1 MVGTSPSG
9 TARLETTMIR
19 QTNQNDPSVEE
30 STYRPDRSP
39 RPDPIPAEQQIAAL
53 RALPH
58 GGMDDSTST
67 FALPPTVRATISPA
81 VAALRWGSIAF
92 GLIFAAPR
100 AFDGSYSVVVG
111 IAMCVFLTTW
121 RTVIPI
127 RLASNYWFDQ
137 YISISDAVV
146 FALAVGITG
155 GFASPFF
162 FCLLVSLFVIAF
174 GWGYGTGTI
183 GSLIALLAMLASV
196 LFRDGALESQV
207 NDQWDLAALMLTAV
221 IVATGAFLRT
231 RFLDAEQR
239 RLALAGQVDALTEAN
254 GLLTLVNTVARTLPS
269 SLTIRE
275 AMDSA
280 RRQIEQSFNARVAC
294 ILIFDERTNEWIP
307 KLADGCVLQPSYELD
322 TLPEPFRAA
331 LEQHQPVLRTDVRAL
346 TSVESVSGQMH
357 GLQDDDTSAQVS
369 AHDPSDA
376 TTGTPTLVKLAEGA
390 ASGMYARLETRESI
404 VGLVGLEH
412 TSVNYF
418 GESDLTVLDGLAEV
432 LALTID
438 NARWFGKLRSL
449 GAEEERIRIARDL
462 HDRLGQWLTYISFE
476 LERIMMSEPARHDEL
491 ERLHTDVQAALDE
504 LRETLRQLRSGVSED
519 QPLAVIGRDLINRFA
534 ERADIDVKF
543 VVVHPENRLP
553 VPIENELLRILQE
566 SLNNIDK
573 HAQAKL
579 VEVVWRVDGS
589 QFDLIITDD
598 GRGFETARGV
608 RDSAYGL
615 VGMRERADVIGAQMT
630 ISSTPGHGTTV
641 RVSAGIPP
649 EGSNFP
655 QSGLLESRLIQRN
668 PKRDSAAALNPVD

>member
-1 MVGTSPSG
+1 
-9 TARLETTMIR
+9 MIR
-19 QTNQNDPSVEE
+19 QTTQNDPSAEE
-30 STYRPDRSP
+30 SSHRPDRSP
-39 RPDPIPAEQQIAAL
+39 RPDPVPAEQQIAAL

-58 GGMDDSTST
+58 GGIDDSTTT
-67 FALPPTVRATISPA
+67 FALPPTVRATVSPA

-111 IAMCVFLTTW
+111 IAICVFLTTW

-137 YISISDAVV
+137 YVSISDSVV
-146 FALAVGITG
+146 FALAAGLTG
-155 GFASPFF
+155 GFGSPFF
-162 FCLLVSLFVIAF
+162 FCLLVAVFVVSF
-174 GWGYGTGTI
+174 GWGYGTGSI
-183 GSLIALLAMLASV
+183 GAIITLIAMLGSV
-196 LFRDGALESQV
+196 LVRENSLESQF

-275 AMDSA
+275 AMESA
-280 RRQIEQSFNARVAC
+280 RRQIGQSFNPRVAC
-294 ILIFDERTNEWIP
+294 ILMFDERTNEWVP
-307 KLADGCVLQPSYELD
+307 KLADGCVLQPSYSQT
-322 TLPEPFRAA
+322 TLPEPFQEA
-331 LEQHQPVLRTDVRAL
+331 LSQNQPVLRTDVRGL
-346 TSVESVSGQMH
+346 TSIEEISDRLH
-357 GLQDDDTSAQVS
+357 GLRDHSAATQTATGDPTDTAGI
-369 AHDPSDA
+369 ADA
-376 TTGTPTLVKLAEGA
+376 STSPVQQSESSERMYKLANGA
-390 ASGMYARLETRESI
+390 ASGIYARLETRESV
-404 VGLVGLEH
+404 VGLIGLEH

-418 GESDLTVLDGLAEV
+418 GETDMRVLTGLAEV

-476 LERIMMSEPARHDEL
+476 LERIMMSEPARKEEL
-491 ERLHTDVQAALDE
+491 DRLHGDVQAALDE

-519 QPLAVIGRDLINRFA
+519 QPLSVLGRDIINRFA
-534 ERADIDVKF
+534 ERADLDVKF
-543 VVVHPENRLP
+543 VVPHPENRLP
-553 VPIENELLRILQE
+553 VPMENELLRILQE
-566 SLNNIDK
+566 ALNNIDK
-573 HAQAKL
+573 HAEAQH
-579 VEVVWRVDGS
+579 VEVVWKVDGS
-589 QFDLIITDD
+589 RFDLTITDD

-615 VGMRERADVIGAQMT
+615 VGMRERADVIGAQLS
-630 ISSTPGHGTTV
+630 ISSSPGHGTTV
-641 RVSAGIPP
+641 RVTAGIPAD
-649 EGSNFP
+649 GSSFP
-655 QSGLLESRLIQRN
+655 QSAPLANRLIERN
-668 PKRDSAAALNPVD
+668 PKRDSVAELNPVD